1 MLNIGIIEFL
11 IIFFFLIVLI
21 KPKEIPKIYSNFGL
35 IFRKL
40 NQFLSNIK
48 YDLSD
53 IDLNEELR
61 LDKNKKKKKI
71 KNGISRSS
79 KRIKK

>member
-21 KPKEIPKIYSNFGL
+21 KPKEIPKIYNNLGL
-35 IFRKL
+35 IFRKF
-40 NQFLSNIK
+40 NQLISNIK

-61 LDKNKKKKKI
+61 SDTNKRKKKT

>member
-11 IIFFFLIVLI
+11 IIFFFLIVFI
-21 KPKEIPKIYSNFGL
+21 KPKEIPKIYSNLGL
-35 IFRKL
+35 IFRKFNQLL
-40 NQFLSNIK
+40 NNIK

-53 IDLNEELR
+53 INLNEELR
-61 LDKNKKKKKI
+61 LNTNKTKKKT
-71 KNGISRSS
+71 KNAISRSS